1 MTNAR
6 PNVLSLAVTVA
17 ISSSIIASQ
26 ALAERRLQTKSVDIT
41 GTGHAEFT
49 HSEVM
54 VQPTLGDDLQPIPK
68 SCTTTY
74 PDQTQARA
82 GYDVPSEG
90 FTDVL
95 SGIDGGVSTVDLF
108 ETDKNDVAR
117 KYTKV
122 LKVGNEGIFKFTHN
136 LAEERLVIEVRDKMT
151 HQDSI
156 AAVRARLDDQ
166 RILEPLTKVAS
177 PEHLAAVLKG
187 ANERAGNLGEADDY
201 AVLATLEAG
210 KVEVDGRTFMRLIAA
225 GDQPPE
231 LQRLGQSLV
240 VNDEVLLAAA
250 ISAYVQVHVLGED
263 LQQEALNKLFSYH
276 KPVGY
281 VVHTGDDT
289 QTYPVSAGYPKLQVT
304 EASGEVI
311 VFHGQKQ
318 NPTDVAFVEGLFDIV
333 VKANANTPATESLT
347 QVKKDKFKNYQ
358 YVIRS
363 RQMELLEKLVARHHI
378 TVNKAQP
385 MTFALEDQ
393 VATLVLAFYET
404 LQQALTSATAD
415 QADEFNFSIEHFRVA
430 ASLITPAWMHNQL
443 AKHFSFKPAL
453 RDLLTNQHFVQ
464 NFLNLLPAAYVL
476 KTDVSHE
483 GELFASRVLSDIA
496 RQLIERE
503 NKLQELLAKEV
514 ELTQLRNRLK
524 LTSEKTT
531 ISEKQKL
538 IALQFKQQ
546 ADNELEQLLNAMEEQ
561 QKELRKRREEEVPRI
576 PEPEEQ
582 VADVRAEVIKA
593 RNTELTTEPGIEN
606 WDDTL
611 PLAEQARLFSKK
623 NFEINQSPA
632 TAGQP
637 GEDSAAV
644 PKILETLRA
653 TEKALEMIGLT
664 INDDVYLRRQYI
676 SNNLQLY
683 IRDYRQLAEE
693 KARDILEVAEEKLNL
708 QVNDKND
715 KTSGIRE
722 DTSLTEQESLDILT
736 TLEETPNMKVS
747 KEDGIEKR
755 LARIFIILDK
765 VDLSDEVLNEI
776 LDEIDSIL
784 WMHER
789 KLHPDDKDVKRNRL
803 LAHLHYKLEA
813 PDPDKP
819 AGEQGTH
826 LLPAVEKILN
836 IKLNKEN
843 DRAARIARVCSVL
856 FGEDVSEAMLDQIS
870 QTLWKDDS
878 TALNERDLNLSKLR
892 AILEYRVEDSSLD
905 KQTIEKQTSLLAA
918 IENKLNID
926 ISKSS
931 AAKKR
936 GKTFT
941 VKLAKDLGVAF
952 DMDDDLSDQKD
963 TLRSKI
969 QELIEKSDALYDD
982 EATRRAWN
990 NEIAYQLNIG
1000 DYKEDA
1006 PIENQNSVIETKLRQ
1021 LEKELLNAGQPDVNE
1036 RITAIEN
1043 ELDKHM
1049 ALLGPK
1055 PRFVLDRELAVARRV
1070 LQKAESE
1077 LTEVHRKLKVLARKP
1092 VVFESGRTDLNAI
1105 PDEDNKAL
1113 VQAIKQIQTELDL
1126 NSVDED
1132 TPEQQMEFI
1141 KDVLLG
1147 VSAEKRDETLK
1158 KLEAKTDLNIQ
1169 IKGDFSLRDE
1179 ADSSITI
1186 RAYVHT
1192 SGRDDTDQFDEAL
1205 GELPLI
1211 RKKYAQITEFLHE
1224 HHKKSMEVAYARH
1237 EERNTQEYL
1246 NLKKQEMIHSENVD
1260 EKARTLHENEIARL
1274 NIALKQKSDAVSK
1287 AQELLTDFHK
1297 AALDATEEALGLK
1310 PDFTDSCE
1318 QRVNALRS
1326 QHVEL
1331 GGHDGTGGKIWQLTQ
1346 EQARLEGEIKTREAD
1361 IERMKEDLKV
1371 AEQAV
1376 ENDGG
1381 PFQFT
1386 PRQVTVLSRIQDFMQ
1401 QHTLKKQALEAAIG
1415 LTELAVKSGKPELWF
1430 TTFNF
1435 DDELAPF
1442 HLQGLVGDGLAVGQA
1457 SRIVKVFRSLKKTFP
1472 ALHSFPVHPEPLEF
1486 QPAKVLSNIQGLV
1499 NEARDELQN
1508 GAQEYD
1514 QVISGMGKTAI
1525 HFVEHEA
1532 KGQEGFPEYFAN
1544 RYASSNRII
1553 ALVREGLIS
1562 KIELENHMKA
1572 VRGVDGYQTVDEFEH
1587 FLGYKHGVN
1596 LPHLN
1601 AVILMLSDKGAEEFM
1616 QIAFTPVTVTATGP
1630 AGMKESVVG
1639 MKEYAAAVIANY
1651 ILDDMAFDNGR
1662 RTAAFLT
1669 HVQNTLTPYA
1679 NAAGLSE
1686 SDLIMALNDTLMQ
1699 AHAAALEH
1707 QLTDYWVKPSASL
1720 VQVVTWYFSSYKPLL
1735 VTRTALEAARLS
1747 LTNMWYLYLLDL
1759 THRGDYL
1766 HRMLTPFQHWLEHYG
1781 VDLDRRRQYAS
1792 HSSIEQ
1798 ISEVGGLAMPL
1809 GKAASS
1815 VILLQTGSMLFARQ
1829 YNANPHSYRS
1839 ISRLVPEIVKSMGSG
1854 QGVQVPLLNR
1864 VTPQKVKTLASAAAA
1879 LVLGPVA
1886 TVGAYAHGLIS
1897 GFTYAQTFGFT
1908 LASSLTFDFFM
1919 NDNKM
1924 LTQWLGGPVGRSLDN
1939 VKRWRCAIK
1948 TRNKCAK
1955 PKAIALPQSF
1965 NETDEEY
1972 ANRVKANNA
1981 VPGWTRH
1988 ENYLQFRER
1997 RDRTMKLSEKSWEK
2011 YFRENV
2017 PKWSFSH
2024 AESIPYS
2031 YTLGVF
2037 YDWKAAATD
2046 HEVGKFDP
2054 DKNKN
2059 TRNEL

>member
-1 MTNAR
+1 MTNTR
-6 PNVLSLAVTVA
+6 PNVFSLAVTVA

-74 PDQTQARA
+74 PDQTEARA

-136 LAEERLVIEVRDKMT
+136 LAEQRLVIEVRDKMT
-151 HQDSI
+151 HQDTI
-156 AAVRARLDDQ
+156 AAVRARLDDD

-177 PEHLAAVLKG
+177 PEHLASVLKG

-210 KVEVDGRTFMRLIAA
+210 EVEVNGRTFMRLIAA

-231 LQRLGQSLV
+231 LQRLGQSLF

-281 VVHTGDDT
+281 IVHTGDDT
-289 QTYPVSAGYPKLQVT
+289 QTYPVPAGYPKLQVT
-304 EASGEVI
+304 EASGEII

-318 NPTDVAFVEGLFDIV
+318 NPTDIAFVEGLFDIV
-333 VKANANTPATESLT
+333 DKADANTPVPELST
-347 QVKKDKFKNYQ
+347 QIKKDKFKNYQ

-385 MTFALEDQ
+385 MRFALEDQ

-404 LQQALTSATAD
+404 LQQALASATAD

-476 KTDVSHE
+476 ETNVSHD

-503 NKLQELLAKEV
+503 NKLQELLQNES
-514 ELTQLRNRLK
+514 ELTRVRNQLK
-524 LTSEKTT
+524 LTSEKAIT
-531 ISEKQKL
+531 SERQKR
-538 IALQFKQQ
+538 IALQFKQL
-546 ADNELEQLLNAMEEQ
+546 ADKELDQLVNAMEEQ
-561 QKELRKRREEEVPRI
+561 QKQIRKLREEVARI
-576 PEPEEQ
+576 PELEQ
-582 VADVRAEVIKA
+582 EVANVRAEVIKA
-593 RNTELTTEPGIEN
+593 RNAEPATEPDIEN
-606 WDDTL
+606 RDETQ
-611 PLAEQARLFSKK
+611 P
-623 NFEINQSPA
+623 P
-632 TAGQP
+632 AGQTE
-637 GEDSAAV
+637 EDSVAV
-644 PKILETLRA
+644 PKVLETLRA
-653 TEKALEMIGLT
+653 VEKALEMMGLT
-664 INDDVYLRRQYI
+664 QGDDVYLRRQYI
-676 SNNLQLY
+676 SNNLQMY

-693 KARDILEVAEEKLNL
+693 KALDILEVAEEKLNL

-715 KTSGIRE
+715 KTTGIRE
-722 DTSLTEQESLDILT
+722 DTPLTEQEDLDILT
-736 TLEETPNMKVS
+736 ALEETPNMKVS
-747 KEDGIEKR
+747 KEDDIEKR

-765 VDLSDEVLNEI
+765 VDLSNEVLNEI
-776 LDEIDSIL
+776 LDGIDMIL

-789 KLHPDDKDVKRNRL
+789 KIHPDAKDIKRNRL
-803 LAHLHYKLEA
+803 LAHLHYKLED
-813 PDPDKP
+813 PDPDMP
-819 AGEQGTH
+819 AGEQGTD

-836 IKLNKEN
+836 IKLNEEN
-843 DRAARIARVCSVL
+843 DKAARIARVCSL
-856 FGEDVSEAMLDQIS
+856 LYDDDVSEAMLDQIS

-918 IENKLNID
+918 IEDKLNID
-926 ISKSS
+926 MSKSS
-931 AAKKR
+931 AVKER

-941 VKLAKDLGVAF
+941 VKLAKVLDVAF

-963 TLRSKI
+963 ILRTKI

-982 EATRRAWN
+982 EAARRAWN
-990 NEIAYQLNIG
+990 NEIAHQLNIE
-1000 DYKEDA
+1000 DYQEDA
-1006 PIENQNSVIETKLRQ
+1006 SIENQNSVIETKLRQ

-1036 RITAIEN
+1036 HITAIEN

-1049 ALLGPK
+1049 ARLGPK

-1077 LTEVHRKLKVLARKP
+1077 LTELHRKLKGLARKP
-1092 VVFESGRTDLNAI
+1092 VIFD
-1105 PDEDNKAL
+1105 
-1113 VQAIKQIQTELDL
+1113 
-1126 NSVDED
+1126 
-1132 TPEQQMEFI
+1132 
-1141 KDVLLG
+1141 
-1147 VSAEKRDETLK
+1147 
-1158 KLEAKTDLNIQ
+1158 
-1169 IKGDFSLRDE
+1169 LRDE
-1179 ADSSITI
+1179 ADSAITI
-1186 RAYVHT
+1186 RAYAQT
-1192 SGRDDTDQFDEAL
+1192 SGGDETDQFDETL

-1211 RKKYAQITEFLHE
+1211 RKKYTQITEFLHE
-1224 HHKKSMEVAYARH
+1224 HHKKSMEVTYARH
-1237 EERNTQEYL
+1237 EERNAQEHL
-1246 NLKKQEMIHSENVD
+1246 DLKKQEMIHSENID
-1260 EKARTLHENEIARL
+1260 EKAKTLQENEIARL
-1274 NIALKQKSDAVSK
+1274 DLALKQKSDAVSK
-1287 AQELLTDFHK
+1287 AQEVLTDYHK
-1297 AALDATEEALGLK
+1297 AALDAIEEAMGLK

-1318 QRVNALRS
+1318 QRVNALRN
-1326 QHVEL
+1326 QQVEL
-1331 GGHDGTGGKIWQLTQ
+1331 GGHDGTGGKIQQLTQ
-1346 EQARLEGEIKTREAD
+1346 EQARLEGDIKTREAD
-1361 IERMKEDLKV
+1361 IARMKEELKV

-1381 PFQFT
+1381 SFQFT
-1386 PRQVTVLSRIQDFMQ
+1386 PRQVNVLTRIHDFMQ
-1401 QHTLKKQALEAAIG
+1401 QHTLKRQALEAAIG
-1415 LTELAVKSGKPELWF
+1415 LTELAVKSDKPKLQF

-1472 ALHSFPVHPEPLEF
+1472 ALHNFPAHPEPLEF
-1486 QPAKVLSNIQGLV
+1486 QPPIVLTKIQWLV
-1499 NEARDELQN
+1499 NDARDELQN

-1532 KGQEGFPEYFAN
+1532 KDQEGFPEYFAN

-1572 VRGVDGYQTVDEFEH
+1572 VRGVDGYQTVEEFEH

-1596 LPHLN
+1596 VPHLN

-1630 AGMKESVVG
+1630 AGMKESVAG

-1651 ILDDMAFDNGR
+1651 VLDDIAFDNGH

-1720 VQVVTWYFSSYKPLL
+1720 VQAVTWYFSSYKPLL

-1781 VDLDRRRQYAS
+1781 VDLDRRLQYAS
-1792 HSSIEQ
+1792 HTSIEE

-1839 ISRLVPEIVKSMGSG
+1839 LSRLVPEIVKSMGSG

-1864 VTPQKVKTLASAAAA
+1864 VTPEKVKTLASAAAA

-1897 GFTYAQTFGFT
+1897 GFTYAQTFGLA

-1948 TRNKCAK
+1948 TQNKCAK
-1955 PKAIALPQSF
+1955 PKAIALPQGF

-1972 ANRVKANNA
+1972 AKRVKANNT

-1997 RDRTMKLSEKSWEK
+1997 RDRTMELSEKSWEK

-2024 AESIPYS
+2024 TQSIPYS
-2031 YTLGVF
+2031 YTLGAFFESGTAEPEQPSATV
-2037 YDWKAAATD
+2037 KAAP
-2046 HEVGKFDP
+2046 VGGGMHSHAERGCRKTLSGVG
-2054 DKNKN
+2054 
-2059 TRNEL
+2059 TR